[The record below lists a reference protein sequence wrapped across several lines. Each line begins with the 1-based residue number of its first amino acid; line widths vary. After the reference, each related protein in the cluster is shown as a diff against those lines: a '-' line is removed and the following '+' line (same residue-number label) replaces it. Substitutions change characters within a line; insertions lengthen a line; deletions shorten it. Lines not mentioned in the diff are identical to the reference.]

1 MWDLATG
8 KLQKTLPRTN
18 DDAVL
23 CVNFNDHLI
32 TAGTKD
38 HKYARY
44 RTSAGG
50 HDRGSQIRT
59 PSVAV
64 CYRLLIWDARTF
76 GLLVTVDDAHDAA
89 INSLALKAGDQ
100 GTGLGRSRKLSLG

>member
-1 MWDLATG
+1 MATG

-38 HKYARY
+38 HKYALY

-50 HDRGSQIRT
+50 HDRGLTDST
-59 PSVAV
+59 PLPPFA
-64 CYRLLIWDARTF
+64 
-76 GLLVTVDDAHDAA
+76 
-89 INSLALKAGDQ
+89 
-100 GTGLGRSRKLSLG
+100 TGC